1 MASLLT
7 RVKSKM
13 SIFAHRKARGMLDG
27 EYGSVF
33 KGRSLDFDDLRAYIP
48 GDEVR
53 DIDWKA
59 SARHGSPLIK
69 RYVAVRRQT
78 VLLVTDTGRNMAASS
93 LGGEEKKDIAV
104 MALGVVGYLAHRH
117 GDVVGLVCGDGT
129 STRSLP
135 AKAGEAHLERLLREV
150 DGATALASPR
160 SNISEQLSY
169 VARNFGQRMLLFV
182 VADELVPDAGME
194 RLLRRLRAQHEV
206 LWLTVR
212 DAQLAG
218 PAAGPNPAG
227 PAAGPNPAGPAAGPN
242 PAGPAAGPNPAGPAA
257 GPNPAGPAAG
267 PNPAEPVDRYDV
279 ADAGFLPGRLAASD
293 AIIRAYAAAQ
303 EQRDAARE
311 AVLRRMGIAHVDAG
325 SSHDVMPAV
334 FTLLERHRRGK

>member
-1 MASLLT
+1 MPSLLT

-33 KGRSLDFDDLRAYIP
+33 KGRSLDFDDLRAYVP

-78 VLLVTDTGRNMAASS
+78 VLLITDTGRNMAASS

-104 MALGVVGYLAHRH
+104 MALGVVGYLAQRH
-117 GDVVGLVCGDGT
+117 GDVVGMVCGDAT
-129 STRSLP
+129 ATRPWP
-135 AKAGEAHLERLLREV
+135 AKAGEAHLERLLRDV
-150 DGATALASPR
+150 NDGTGLASPR
-160 SNISEQLSY
+160 SSIGEQLAY
-169 VARNFGQRMLLFV
+169 VARNYGQRMLLFV
-182 VADELVPDAGME
+182 VADEVVPDAGME
-194 RLLRRLRAQHEV
+194 RLLRRLRAQHEI

-218 PAAGPNPAG
+218 PHTAGGHPGGIQTADG
-227 PAAGPNPAGPAAGPN
+227 F
-242 PAGPAAGPNPAGPAA
+242 
-257 GPNPAGPAAG
+257 
-267 PNPAEPVDRYDV
+267 DV
-279 ADAGFLPGRLAASD
+279 AEARLLPGRLAASE
-293 AIIRAYAAAQ
+293 AVVRAYTAAQ
-303 EQRDAARE
+303 ELRDAARE
-311 AVLRRMGIAHVDAG
+311 TALRRLGIAHVYAG

>member
-1 MASLLT
+1 MTSLLT

-78 VLLVTDTGRNMAASS
+78 VLLVTDTGRNMAAAS

-117 GDVVGLVCGDGT
+117 GDAVGLVCGDGT
-129 STRSLP
+129 ASRSLP

-150 DGATALASPR
+150 NDRTGLTSPR
-160 SNISEQLSY
+160 SGIGEQLSY
-169 VARNFGQRMLLFV
+169 VARNFSQRMLLFV

-194 RLLRRLRAQHEV
+194 RLLRRLRA
-206 LWLTVR
+206 
-212 DAQLAG
+212 
-218 PAAGPNPAG
+218 
-227 PAAGPNPAGPAAGPN
+227 
-242 PAGPAAGPNPAGPAA
+242 
-257 GPNPAGPAAG
+257 
-267 PNPAEPVDRYDV
+267 
-279 ADAGFLPGRLAASD
+279 
-293 AIIRAYAAAQ
+293 
-303 EQRDAARE
+303 
-311 AVLRRMGIAHVDAG
+311 
-325 SSHDVMPAV
+325 
-334 FTLLERHRRGK
+334 

>member
-1 MASLLT
+1 MPSLLT

-33 KGRSLDFDDLRAYIP
+33 KGRSLDFDDLRAYVP

-78 VLLVTDTGRNMAASS
+78 MLLVTDTGRNMGALSF
-93 LGGEEKKDIAV
+93 GGEEKKDIAV
-104 MALGVVGYLAHRH
+104 MALGVVGYLAQRH
-117 GDVVGLVCGDGT
+117 GDVVGLVCGDGS

-135 AKAGEAHLERLLREV
+135 AKAGEAHLERLLRDV
-150 DGATALASPR
+150 NDNTGLSSPR
-160 SNISEQLSY
+160 SSLREQLSY
-169 VARNFGQRMLLFV
+169 VARNYRQRMLLFV
-182 VADELVPDAGME
+182 VADEVVLDAAME
-194 RLLRRLRAQHEV
+194 QLLRRLRAQHEV

-212 DAQLAG
+212 DAELAG
-218 PAAGPNPAG
+218 PASVGHHGVGEPAD
-227 PAAGPNPAGPAAGPN
+227 AAPG
-242 PAGPAAGPNPAGPAA
+242 
-257 GPNPAGPAAG
+257 
-267 PNPAEPVDRYDV
+267 DRFDV
-279 ADAGFLPGRLAASD
+279 ADALLLPGRLAVSD
-293 AIIRAYAAAQ
+293 TVTRAYAAAQ
-303 EQRDAARE
+303 QQRDMVRE
-311 AVLRRMGIAHVDAG
+311 AVLRRLGIAHVHAG
-325 SSHDVMPAV
+325 SSHEVLPAV

>member
-1 MASLLT
+1 MSSLLT

-33 KGRSLDFDDLRAYIP
+33 KGRSLDFDDLRAYVP

-59 SARHGSPLIK
+59 SARHGSPLIR

-78 VLLVTDTGRNMAASS
+78 VLLITDTGRNMAASA
-93 LGGEEKKDIAV
+93 LGGEVKKDIAM
-104 MALGVVGYLAHRH
+104 MALGVVGYLAQRH
-117 GDVVGLVCGDGT
+117 GDVVGLVCGDATG
-129 STRSLP
+129 SRSLP
-135 AKAGEAHLERLLREV
+135 AKAGEAHLERLLRTV
-150 DGATALASPR
+150 DGGTGLTSPR
-160 SNISEQLSY
+160 SSIGEQLSY
-169 VARNFGQRMLLFV
+169 VARNYGQRMLLFV
-182 VADELVPDAGME
+182 VADEVVPDAGME

-212 DAQLAG
+212 DAELAG
-218 PAAGPNPAG
+218 ASPGRLQTAGLQEAASQPA
-227 PAAGPNPAGPAAGPN
+227 
-242 PAGPAAGPNPAGPAA
+242 
-257 GPNPAGPAAG
+257 
-267 PNPAEPVDRYDV
+267 DRYDV
-279 ADAGFLPGRLAASD
+279 ADSRLLPGRLAESEAV
-293 AIIRAYAAAQ
+293 IRAYTAAQ

-311 AVLRRMGIAHVDAG
+311 AMLRRLGIAHVHAG

-334 FTLLERHRRGK
+334 FTLLERHRRGR

>member
-1 MASLLT
+1 MPSLLT

-33 KGRSLDFDDLRAYIP
+33 KGRSLDFEDLRAYIP

-78 VLLVTDTGRNMAASS
+78 VLLITDTGRNMAASS

-104 MALGVVGYLAHRH
+104 MALGVVGYLAQRH
-117 GDVVGLVCGDGT
+117 GDVVGMVCGDRT
-129 STRSLP
+129 ASRSWP
-135 AKAGEAHLERLLREV
+135 AKAGEAHLERLLRDV
-150 DGATALASPR
+150 NDGTALTSPR
-160 SNISEQLSY
+160 SSIVEQLSY
-169 VARNFGQRMLLFV
+169 VARNYGQRMLLFV
-182 VADELVPDAGME
+182 VADEVVPDAGME
-194 RLLRRLRAQHEV
+194 RLLRRLRAQHEI

-218 PAAGPNPAG
+218 PGVPGSANSGP
-227 PAAGPNPAGPAAGPN
+227 
-242 PAGPAAGPNPAGPAA
+242 
-257 GPNPAGPAAG
+257 
-267 PNPAEPVDRYDV
+267 EDRYDV
-279 ADAGFLPGRLAASD
+279 ADTRFLPGRLAGSEAV
-293 AIIRAYAAAQ
+293 IRAYAAAQ
-303 EQRDAARE
+303 EQRDGGRE
-311 AVLRRMGIAHVDAG
+311 AALRRLGIAHVHAG
-325 SSHDVMPAV
+325 SSHDVVPAV
-334 FTLLERHRRGK
+334 FTLMERHRRGK

>member
-78 VLLVTDTGRNMAASS
+78 VMLVTDTGRNMAASS

-218 PAAGPNPAG
+218 PAAGPNAAG
-227 PAAGPNPAGPAAGPN
+227 PAAGPNPAG
-242 PAGPAAGPNPAGPAA
+242 
-257 GPNPAGPAAG
+257 
-267 PNPAEPVDRYDV
+267 PVDRYDV